1 MKTKKIVAS
10 IEARMTSSR
19 LPGKVLK
26 EINGIPCLE
35 LMVNRVKKSKYLND
49 IIIATT
55 INKEDDEITQWC
67 EKNNIA
73 YFRGSENN
81 VYQRVLDA
89 HIHYETDIIVE
100 LTGDCPLL
108 DPILIDETLEV
119 YLKGEYDYVSNCIQ
133 ETYPLGMAVEVF
145 SLDALKSIKAN
156 RELSYMDKEHVSPY
170 FYVSNDY
177 KVFNIEAPKEHYF
190 PELSVTLDTKE
201 DFEMIE
207 KVDAQFDNIDYSLS
221 DIIEVV
227 NKNKQWL
234 QLNEGI
240 HRKGLD

>member
-1 MKTKKIVAS
+1 MQTKKIIAS

-26 EINGIPCLE
+26 KINNLPCLE

-49 IIIATT
+49 IVIATT
-55 INKEDDEITQWC
+55 INKEDDAIVKWC
-67 EKNNIA
+67 RENNIN
-73 YFRGSENN
+73 YYRGSENN
-81 VYQRVLDA
+81 VYERVLEA
-89 HIHYETDIIVE
+89 HIHFDTDIIVE

-108 DPILIDETLEV
+108 DPVLIDDAIEV
-119 YLKGEYDYVSNCIQ
+119 YLKGDYDYVSNCIE

-145 SLDALKSIKAN
+145 SLEALKSIKTN

-170 FYVSNDY
+170 LYVSNEY
-177 KVFNIEAPKEHYF
+177 KTFNIEAPKEHFF
-190 PELSVTLDTKE
+190 PNLSVTLDTKE

-207 KVDAQFDNIDYSLS
+207 KVDSQFDNIDYSLS
-221 DIIEVV
+221 DIIKVV
-227 NKNKQWL
+227 NENKQWL
-234 QLNEGI
+234 KLNEGI

>member
-1 MKTKKIVAS
+1 MQVKKIIAS

-26 EINGIPCLE
+26 KINNLPCLE

-49 IIIATT
+49 IVIATT
-55 INKEDDEITQWC
+55 INKEDDAIVKWC
-67 EKNNIA
+67 KENNIN
-73 YFRGSENN
+73 YYRGSENN
-81 VYQRVLDA
+81 VYERVLEA
-89 HIHYETDIIVE
+89 HIHFDTDVIVE

-108 DPILIDETLEV
+108 DPVLIDDAIEI
-119 YLKGEYDYVSNCIQ
+119 YLKGDYDYVSNCIE

-145 SLDALKSIKAN
+145 SLETLKSIKTN

-170 FYVSNDY
+170 LYVSNEY
-177 KVFNIEAPKEHYF
+177 KTFNIEAPKEHFF
-190 PELSVTLDTKE
+190 PNLSVTLDTKE

-207 KVDAQFDNIDYSLS
+207 KVDSQFDNIDYSLS
-221 DIIEVV
+221 DIIKVV
-227 NKNKQWL
+227 NENKQWL
-234 QLNEGI
+234 KLNEGI